1 MDASTS
7 ETEDAMADLGDLL
20 SHLEQSLNDIETLDE
35 STRGRVLE
43 LLDGVDAVHRM
54 ALAQLG
60 EQLGAEEVERLRAAH
75 PAIAWL
81 MDAYGIGVD
90 QHTAAEE
97 ALEEIRPYI
106 HSHGGQVHVL
116 SARDGV
122 VQVQLSGSCSGC
134 TASAVTLQEG
144 VERALR
150 EHVPGFMTLEVAED
164 ADDATPHP
172 PPGATLLEIQPV

>member
-1 MDASTS
+1 MS
-7 ETEDAMADLGDLL
+7 DLGDLL
-20 SHLEQSLNDIETLDE
+20 SRLEHSLGDIETLDE
-35 STRGRVLE
+35 STRGRVFE
-43 LLDGVDAVHRM
+43 LLDGIDALHRM
-54 ALAQLG
+54 ALTQLG
-60 EQLGAEEVERLRAAH
+60 EELGTAEIERLRAAH

-90 QHTAAEE
+90 QHSAAEE

-106 HSHGGQVHVL
+106 HSHGGRVDVL

-144 VERALR
+144 VEKALR
-150 EHVPGFMTLEVAED
+150 ENVPGFVTLEVAED
-164 ADDATPHP
+164 AEDAAPHP
-172 PPGATLLEIQPV
+172 PPGATLLQIEPV